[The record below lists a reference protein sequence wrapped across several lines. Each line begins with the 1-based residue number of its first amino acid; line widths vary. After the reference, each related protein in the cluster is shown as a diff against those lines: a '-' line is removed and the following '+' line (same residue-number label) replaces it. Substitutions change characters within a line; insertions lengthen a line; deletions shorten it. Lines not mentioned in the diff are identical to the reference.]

1 MRSAGLVLGL
11 VGLLSGTAVATTGC
25 GAAAS
30 STALPHVGF
39 VVKRTGGSFAQEMT
53 SGFHEGV
60 GRVGGVS
67 ATVTGPPGQDG
78 HREVELFR
86 DLSKAAKGGIA
97 VATSEPAL
105 MAPPIGETLREHV
118 SVVGVDMRLTAS
130 SGVELH
136 IGNDNYE
143 LGEKLAD
150 ELMRRLPS
158 GATGSVVLGNTTPGL
173 PGFDDR
179 ADGIRGRFAE
189 ELPGVRVLG
198 PFDTQRDDEANL
210 DAWRRLAAANPDAL
224 AFVGTGD
231 CDGFNLAAIKTE
243 KSARWLVGGFG
254 VDPRTLQAVRD
265 GAVVA
270 SVSPEH
276 YLKGAVAGWLL
287 ARQARGGAELP
298 EGWVFTPGLAVTTAN
313 LHEVLHRQESEKARR
328 EWFRPQIDAFV
339 KDPASWLRPLEQA
352 R

>member
-1 MRSAGLVLGL
+1 MRATALVLGL
-11 VGLLSGTAVATTGC
+11 VLLSGCGTAAK
-25 GAAAS
+25 S
-30 STALPHVGF
+30 EALPHVGF

-60 GRVGGVS
+60 GRIGGVS

-86 DLSKAAKGGIA
+86 DLTMAAKGGMA

-105 MAPPIGETLREHV
+105 MAPSIGDALAQHV
-118 SVVGVDMRLTAS
+118 AVVGVDMRLTAS
-130 SGVELH
+130 SRVRLH

-150 ELMRRLPS
+150 ELMRRLPPD
-158 GATGSVVLGNTTPGL
+158 ATGTVVLGNTAPGL
-173 PGFDDR
+173 AGFDDR

-189 ELPGVRVLG
+189 KLPGVLVLG
-198 PFDTQRDDEANL
+198 PFDTQRDDEANR
-210 DAWRRLAAANPDAL
+210 DAWSRLIAANPDAL

-231 CDGFNLAAIKTE
+231 CDGVSLAALKTE
-243 KSARWLVGGFG
+243 KKSARWLVGAFG
-254 VDPRTLQAVRD
+254 VDPRTLQAVKD
-265 GAVVA
+265 GAMVA
-270 SVSPEH
+270 TISPEH

-287 ARQARGGAELP
+287 ARHATGRAVLP
-298 EGWVFTPGLAVTTAN
+298 EGWIETPGLTVTTSN
-313 LHEVLHRQESEKARR
+313 LERILHRQESERARK
-328 EWFRPQIDAFV
+328 EFFQPQIDSFV
-339 KDPASWLRPLEQA
+339 EDPASWVRPMEQA

>member
-1 MRSAGLVLGL
+1 MRAAVLALGLLVL
-11 VGLLSGTAVATTGC
+11 SGC
-25 GAAAS
+25 GGAAGS
-30 STALPHVGF
+30 EALPHVGF

-60 GRVGGVS
+60 NRIGGVS
-67 ATVTGPPGQDG
+67 ATVTGPSGQDG
-78 HREVELFR
+78 HKEVELFR
-86 DLSKAAKGGIA
+86 DLTLAAKGGIA

-105 MAPPIGETLREHV
+105 MAPSIGEALSQHV
-118 SVVGVDMRLTAS
+118 AVLGVDMRLTAS
-130 SGVELH
+130 SGVKLH

-158 GATGSVVLGNTTPGL
+158 DATGTVVLGNTVPGL
-173 PGFDDR
+173 AGFDDR

-189 ELPGVRVLG
+189 KLPGVLVLG
-198 PFDTQRDDEANL
+198 PFDTQRDDKANR
-210 DAWRRLAAANPDAL
+210 DAWRRLVAANPDAL

-231 CDGFNLAAIKTE
+231 CDGVNLAAIRTE

-265 GAVVA
+265 GAMVA
-270 SVSPEH
+270 TISPEH

-287 ARQARGGAELP
+287 ARHATGGAVLP
-298 EGWVFTPGLAVTTAN
+298 QGWIETPGLTVTTAN
-313 LHEVLHRQESEKARR
+313 LDAILHRQESEKARR
-328 EWFRPQIDAFV
+328 DFFQPQIDSFV
-339 KDPASWLRPLEQA
+339 EDPTSWVRPLEQA

>member
-1 MRSAGLVLGL
+1 MRAAALVLGL
-11 VGLLSGTAVATTGC
+11 VLLAGC
-25 GAAAS
+25 GGAARS
-30 STALPHVGF
+30 EALPHVGF

-60 GRVGGVS
+60 GRIGGVS

-78 HREVELFR
+78 HKEVELFR
-86 DLSKAAKGGIA
+86 DLTLAANGGIA

-105 MAPPIGETLREHV
+105 MAPSIGEALSRHV
-118 SVVGVDMRLTAS
+118 AVIGVDMRLTAS

-150 ELMRRLPS
+150 ELMRRLPADAS
-158 GATGSVVLGNTTPGL
+158 GTVVLGNTVPGL
-173 PGFDDR
+173 AGFDDR

-189 ELPGVRVLG
+189 KLPGVVVLG
-198 PFDTQRDDEANL
+198 PFDTQRDDAANL
-210 DAWRRLAAANPDAL
+210 DAWRRLVAANPDAL

-231 CDGFNLAAIKTE
+231 CDGVSLAALRTE

-265 GAVVA
+265 GAMVA
-270 SVSPEH
+270 TVSPEH

-287 ARQARGGAELP
+287 ARHAKGGAALP
-298 EGWVFTPGLAVTTAN
+298 RGWVETPGLTVTTAN
-313 LHEVLHRQESEKARR
+313 LDAILHRQESEKARR
-328 EWFRPQIDAFV
+328 DFFQPQIDSFV
-339 KDPASWLRPLEQA
+339 EDPASWVRPLEQA

>member
-1 MRSAGLVLGL
+1 MRAASLVLGL
-11 VGLLSGTAVATTGC
+11 LVLIGGC
-25 GAAAS
+25 GGSARS
-30 STALPHVGF
+30 DTLPHVGF
-39 VVKRTGGSFAQEMT
+39 VVKRTGGSFAQELT

-60 GRVGGVS
+60 GRIGGVS

-86 DLSKAAKGGIA
+86 DLSLSATSGIA

-105 MAPPIGETLREHV
+105 MAPSIGEALSQHV
-118 SVVGVDMRLTAS
+118 SVVGVDMRLVAG
-130 SGVELH
+130 SGVKLH
-136 IGNDNYE
+136 IGNDNYI
-143 LGEKLAD
+143 LGEMLAD

-158 GATGSVVLGNTTPGL
+158 DATGTVVLGNTTPGL
-173 PGFDDR
+173 TGFDDR

-189 ELPGVRVLG
+189 RLPGVRVLG

-265 GAVVA
+265 GTMVA

-276 YLKGAVAGWLL
+276 YLKGSVAGWLL
-287 ARQARGGAELP
+287 ARHARGISKLP

-313 LHEVLHRQESEKARR
+313 LDEILHRQESEKARK
-328 EWFRPQIDAFV
+328 EWFQPRLDAFTD
-339 KDPASWLRPLEQA
+339 DPASWLRPLEQA